1 MKALVRDGEA
11 IPETNWNAWIQSHIE
26 WMTTPRPDG
35 DGYTLVED
43 YQEGSDEEL

>member
-1 MKALVRDGEA
+1 MKALIREPDEVILEPDWTPWM
-11 IPETNWNAWIQSHIE
+11 IDHLV

-43 YQEGSDEEL
+43 YVPAE